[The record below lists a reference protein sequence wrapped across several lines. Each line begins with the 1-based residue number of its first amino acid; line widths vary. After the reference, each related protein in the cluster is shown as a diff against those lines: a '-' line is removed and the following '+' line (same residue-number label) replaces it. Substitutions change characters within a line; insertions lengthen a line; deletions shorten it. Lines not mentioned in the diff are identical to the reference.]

1 MRRRKTGGEIFY
13 VQAMAVNAERSA
25 PIIGSYCVLSMLL
38 SRVFLKE
45 KLSKKEYAGI
55 FLVLIG
61 VIILA
66 ILDV

>member
-1 MRRRKTGGEIFY
+1 MSGNST
-13 VQAMAVNAERSA
+13 VAA

-45 KLSKKEYAGI
+45 KLSKKEYGCI

-66 ILDV
+66 LLDV